1 MTYKNLIFDL
11 DDTLLICSKYYLECK
26 AEFIKYA
33 HKRTG
38 IKEQVITNIV
48 DNIDLACMG
57 LDDGFGKERYPR
69 SFAATSAVLDI
80 IRGVTVDERASEV
93 SYVIGDSVFTKD
105 YPLFP
110 KSIKTLEWCQE
121 KGYNIFLYSKGDY
134 NVQMRKIHING
145 LDKHFEMSHIYIVNK
160 KGGPQLE
167 QILTDHFLIK
177 SETVVIG
184 DSLRDDIG
192 SAHAAG
198 IDSIHVW
205 EEGRKRWQYETVDF
219 EPTHSITNIDCLPL
233 IITEDIYMSSTTP

>member
-1 MTYKNLIFDL
+1 MYKNLIFDL

-38 IKEQVITNIV
+38 VKEAVITSILDGV
-48 DNIDLACMG
+48 DLACMG

-80 IRGVTVDERASEV
+80 IRGMNVDEKASQV

-110 KSIKTLEWCQE
+110 KSIETLEWCLKNE
-121 KGYNIFLYSKGDY
+121 YNIFLYSKGDY

-145 LDKHFEMSHIYIVNK
+145 LDKLFDMSHIYIVNK

-167 QILTDHFLIK
+167 QILNDHSLIK
-177 SETVVIG
+177 SETVMIG

-205 EEGRKRWQYETVDF
+205 ETGRKRWQYETVDF
-219 EPTHSITNIDCLPL
+219 KPTHTITDIAELHQ
-233 IITEDIYMSSTTP
+233 IVAHDIYYSWST